1 MQAQLT
7 YISFP
12 DYIEAEESSQIRH
25 EYLNGQIFVM
35 TGGSREHNL
44 ITGNIYNR
52 LKNFLR
58 GSQCQVFV
66 SDMKVRIEKDDVS
79 YYPDVV
85 VSCNPQDKEKFFLTK
100 PCLIVEV
107 LSPSTEN
114 IDRREKLIAYRKIED
129 LQEYVIVSQD
139 NVEVEVYQKDGQ
151 GNWARQILGKNDA
164 VNLNSINLQ
173 LTMTELYEDVINF

>member
-1 MQAQLT
+1 MQAKLT

-12 DYIEAEESSQIRH
+12 DYLKAEETSQIRH
-25 EYLNGQIFVM
+25 EYLNGQIFAM

-44 ITGNIYNR
+44 ITLNIGTQLRNH
-52 LKNFLR
+52 LR
-58 GSQCQVFV
+58 GKSCQVFV
-66 SDMKVRIEKDDVS
+66 CDMKVRIEKDDVS

-85 VSCNPQDKEKFFLTK
+85 VTCNPQDKEKFFLTK

-114 IDRREKLIAYRKIED
+114 IDRREKLMAYRKIED

-164 VNLNSINLQ
+164 VHLVSLNFQ
-173 LTMTELYEDVINF
+173 LTITEFYEDVIIF

>member
-12 DYIEAEESSQIRH
+12 DYLEAEESSQIRH
-25 EYLNGQIFVM
+25 EYLNGQIFAM

-52 LKNFLR
+52 LKNHLR

-66 SDMKVRIEKDDVS
+66 ADMKVRIERDDVS

-85 VSCNPQDKEKFFLTK
+85 VTCNPQDKEKFFLTK
-100 PCLIVEV
+100 PCLIVEI

-114 IDRREKLIAYRKIED
+114 IDRREKLMAYRRIEE
-129 LQEYVIVSQD
+129 LQEYLIVSQD
-139 NVEVEVYQKDGQ
+139 NVEVEVYRKDER
-151 GNWARQILGKNDA
+151 GNWTRQIIGKNDPIDLTS
-164 VNLNSINLQ
+164 VNLQ
-173 LTMTELYEDVINF
+173 LAMTEIYEDVITF